1 MNTNRNQQPIRI
13 EAKSV
18 EQAITLA
25 CVKLNVS
32 KEALAYKVL
41 KEPKQGLVSFFM
53 GAKAEIEA
61 WPRAAGPRGHNS
73 DRKGAEHGPSQGRS
87 QGRSHGRGDGRS
99 DSRSDGRDNSAKSS
113 ENRDRKHQAKSGGK
127 ERYERTRH
135 EERQPREERAPAE
148 PLSPELQAQLENDI
162 REFCKDLCER
172 ITGENVTVT
181 SNMTEGKLKLEVDN
195 AAIANIIQTN
205 TKFVESLEHILR
217 KKPRNLKQ
225 ELPFRIFIDAQG
237 SRKGREEELARIA
250 KEKAEEVV
258 STGQKCVLD
267 YKSAADRK
275 IIHMALEND
284 SRVYTK
290 SIGNGPSRKLMIL
303 LSRGRKTESN
313 SGQGTEQGTEQGSG
327 KRIDA
332 NS

>member
-1 MNTNRNQQPIRI
+1 MNPGKTHQPIRI

-18 EQAITLA
+18 EQAVTLA

-32 KEALAYKVL
+32 KEALEYKVI

-61 WPRAAGPRGHNS
+61 WPKAAGASRHRNERHDRGERQ
-73 DRKGAEHGPSQGRS
+73 DRGQRKGAEHDREG
-87 QGRSHGRGDGRS
+87 
-99 DSRSDGRDNSAKSS
+99 GRDNRGR
-113 ENRDRKHQAKSGGK
+113 NRDDRRQHAKA
-127 ERYERTRH
+127 
-135 EERQPREERAPAE
+135 PREHQRRDERPAQTERAPAE
-148 PLSPELQAQLENDI
+148 PLSPEVQAQLESDI
-162 REFCKDLCER
+162 RAFCKELCER
-172 ITGENVTVT
+172 IVGESVSV
-181 SNMTEGKLKLEVDN
+181 SSVMTESQLRLEVDN
-195 AAIANIIQTN
+195 AAIAEIIQTN

-217 KKPRNLKQ
+217 KKPRHLKQ

-250 KEKAEEVV
+250 REKADEVV
-258 STGQKCVLD
+258 ATGQKCVLD

-284 SRVYTK
+284 TRVYTK

-303 LSRGRKTESN
+303 LSRGRKQNAES
-313 SGQGTEQGTEQGSG
+313 SSE
-327 KRIDA
+327 A
-332 NS
+332 NA

>member
-1 MNTNRNQQPIRI
+1 MNT
-13 EAKSV
+13 
-18 EQAITLA
+18 
-25 CVKLNVS
+25 
-32 KEALAYKVL
+32 
-41 KEPKQGLVSFFM
+41 F
-53 GAKAEIEA
+53 
-61 WPRAAGPRGHNS
+61 
-73 DRKGAEHGPSQGRS
+73 
-87 QGRSHGRGDGRS
+87 
-99 DSRSDGRDNSAKSS
+99 SA
-113 ENRDRKHQAKSGGK
+113 
-127 ERYERTRH
+127 
-135 EERQPREERAPAE
+135 
-148 PLSPELQAQLENDI
+148 
-162 REFCKDLCER
+162 
-172 ITGENVTVT
+172 
-181 SNMTEGKLKLEVDN
+181 
-195 AAIANIIQTN
+195 
-205 TKFVESLEHILR
+205 

-303 LSRGRKTESN
+303 LSRGRKSESN
-313 SGQGTEQGTEQGSG
+313 SGQGTEQGSEQGSD

>member
-61 WPRAAGPRGHNS
+61 WPRAAGQRGHKS
-73 DRKGAEHGPSQGRS
+73 DRKGAEQGPSQGRS
-87 QGRSHGRGDGRS
+87 QGRS
-99 DSRSDGRDNSAKSS
+99 DSRDNSGQSS
-113 ENRDRKHQAKSGGK
+113 ENRDRRHQAKNGGK

-303 LSRGRKTESN
+303 LSRGRKSESN
-313 SGQGTEQGTEQGSG
+313 SGQGTEQGTEQGTD

>member
-1 MNTNRNQQPIRI
+1 MNTTRNTNPIRI

-18 EQAITLA
+18 EQAVTLA

-32 KEALAYKVL
+32 KEALEYKVL
-41 KEPKQGLVSFFM
+41 KEPKAGLVSFFM

-61 WPRAAGPRGHNS
+61 WPKAVSPRKERHERHDRSG
-73 DRKGAEHGPSQGRS
+73 DRKGAEHAKRDNNRS
-87 QGRSHGRGDGRS
+87 RG
-99 DSRSDGRDNSAKSS
+99 GRDDQRS
-113 ENRDRKHQAKSGGK
+113 QAKSHHK
-127 ERYERTRH
+127 DRNERPQR
-135 EERQPREERAPAE
+135 EERIPREERAPAE
-148 PLSPELQAQLENDI
+148 PLTPEVQAQLETDI
-162 REFCKDLCER
+162 RQFCKELCEK
-172 ITGENVTVT
+172 IVGESVSVA
-181 SNMTEGKLKLEVDN
+181 SVMTDGKLKLEVDN
-195 AAIANIIQTN
+195 AAIAEIIQTN

-217 KKPRNLKQ
+217 KKPRHLKQ

-237 SRKGREEELARIA
+237 SRKGREEELVRIA

-258 STGQKCVLD
+258 ATGQKCVLD

-303 LSRGRKTESN
+303 LSRGRKNDSSDSTPEVN
-313 SGQGTEQGTEQGSG
+313 Q
-327 KRIDA
+327 
-332 NS
+332 

>member
-1 MNTNRNQQPIRI
+1 MNTTRNTKPIRI

-32 KEALAYKVL
+32 KEGLEYKVI
-41 KEPKQGLVSFFM
+41 KEPKAGLVSFFM

-61 WPRAAGPRGHNS
+61 WPKTSSGRSARHERG
-73 DRKGAEHGPSQGRS
+73 DRKGAEQG
-87 QGRSHGRGDGRS
+87 GREGGRNHGRG
-99 DSRSDGRDNSAKSS
+99 GRDDRRQHTK
-113 ENRDRKHQAKSGGK
+113 ENGRDRH
-127 ERYERTRH
+127 ERPRREERT
-135 EERQPREERAPAE
+135 PREERVPAE
-148 PLSPELQAQLENDI
+148 PLSPEVQAQLEKDI
-162 REFCKDLCER
+162 CQFCKELCEK
-172 ITGENVTVT
+172 IVGESVSVSTL
-181 SNMTEGKLKLEVDN
+181 MTEGKLKLEVDN
-195 AAIANIIQTN
+195 AAIAEIIQTN

-217 KKPRNLKQ
+217 KKPRHLKQ

-237 SRKGREEELARIA
+237 SRKGREEELIRIA
-250 KEKAEEVV
+250 KEKADEVA

-284 SRVYTK
+284 TRVYTK

-303 LSRGRKTESN
+303 VSRGRKNDQN
-313 SGQGTEQGTEQGSG
+313 SEPNSE
-327 KRIDA
+327 A
-332 NS
+332 NPS

>member
-1 MNTNRNQQPIRI
+1 MNTNRNTTPIRI

-32 KEALAYKVL
+32 KEGLEFKVI
-41 KEPKQGLVSFFM
+41 KEPKAGLVSFFM
-53 GAKAEIEA
+53 GSKAEIEA
-61 WPRAAGPRGHNS
+61 WPKAPGGRRDRHEGG
-73 DRKGAEHGPSQGRS
+73 DRKGAEQGSREGQREGGRGQGR
-87 QGRSHGRGDGRS
+87 G
-99 DSRSDGRDNSAKSS
+99 N
-113 ENRDRKHQAKSGGK
+113 NRDDRRQQTKGNGK
-127 ERYERTRH
+127 DRH
-135 EERQPREERAPAE
+135 ERPRREERAPREERPPAE
-148 PLSPELQAQLENDI
+148 PLAPEVQAQLEKDI
-162 REFCKDLCER
+162 SQFCKELCEK
-172 ITGENVTVT
+172 IIGETVSVSST
-181 SNMTEGKLKLEVDN
+181 MTDGKLKLEVDN
-195 AAIANIIQTN
+195 AAIAEIIQTN

-217 KKPRNLKQ
+217 KKPRHLKQ

-237 SRKGREEELARIA
+237 SRKGREEELVRIA

-258 STGQKCVLD
+258 STGQKCILD

-303 LSRGRKTESN
+303 LSRGRKNDQS
-313 SGQGTEQGTEQGSG
+313 TEQ
-327 KRIDA
+327 
-332 NS
+332 NSEVTP

>member
-61 WPRAAGPRGHNS
+61 WPRAEGPRGHKS
-73 DRKGAEHGPSQGRS
+73 DRKGAEHG
-87 QGRSHGRGDGRS
+87 RSHGRNH
-99 DSRSDGRDNSAKSS
+99 GRDNSGQNS
-113 ENRDRKHQAKSGGK
+113 ENRDRRHQAKSGGK
-127 ERYERTRH
+127 ERFERTRH

-148 PLSPELQAQLENDI
+148 PLSPELQAQLESDI

-250 KEKAEEVV
+250 REKAEEVV

-303 LSRGRKTESN
+303 LSRGRKSESN
-313 SGQGTEQGTEQGSG
+313 STQGTEQGSD
-327 KRIDA
+327 KRVDA